1 MRSHRLCAE
10 LSVLWRFGYNEAQ
23 LLLGVDRTVPVVEQ
37 LDREFG
43 ERPAVTTQLA
53 GLLQRR
59 LPLLGLDAILLA
71 GTILAN
77 ARDLNEPSHQNSVGS
92 DLWAGTRGLV
102 ERSPHAA
109 FAGTASRAPRERSRK
124 RQ

>member
-1 MRSHRLCAE
+1 
-10 LSVLWRFGYNEAQ
+10 LWRFGYNEAQ
-23 LLLGVDRTVPVVEQ
+23 LLLRVDCAVPVVEQ

-59 LPLLGLDAILLA
+59 LPLLGLDAILLV

-77 ARDLNEPSHQNSVGS
+77 ARDLNEPSHQNSVPS
-92 DLWAGTRGLV
+92 DV
-102 ERSPHAA
+102 
-109 FAGTASRAPRERSRK
+109 
-124 RQ
+124 